1 MNASRMCIILWA
13 TSIGLLSMTA
23 RAQEKPIFEKPILL
37 TSAGQSA
44 DVSMAA
50 TLLKKAKVEA
60 ETKSLAKADDLKG
73 VHTLIIVAGFSS
85 KGLGAAGISRE
96 DEMARVTAL
105 IDAAKKQQIPILTM
119 HLGGAARRGSQSDD
133 FNKVAAEAAAYL
145 LVVKGGDED
154 FFFSTIAKAKKIPI
168 DVVDKIAGAV
178 APLQSV
184 IP

>member
-1 MNASRMCIILWA
+1 MTAFRHCLILCA
-13 TSIGLLSMTA
+13 ACIGLITLTGQ
-23 RAQEKPIFEKPILL
+23 AQEKPTFQKPILL

-44 DVSMAA
+44 DVTMAS

-60 ETKSLAKADDLKG
+60 ETKSLATADDLKG
-73 VHTLIIVAGFSS
+73 IRTLIVVAGFSS

-96 DEMARVTAL
+96 DEMARITAL
-105 IDAAKKQQIPILTM
+105 IDAAKKQKIPVLTM

-133 FNKVAAEAAAYL
+133 FNKVAAEAATYL
-145 LVVKGGDED
+145 LVVKAGDED
-154 FFFSTIAKAKKIPI
+154 SFFSTIAKTKKIPI